1 MPHSGQEYIPQPPV
15 PLDPA
20 SEEEAVER
28 ALSLLSSS
36 SNVELVVGGI
46 WKTSVGIAGATG
58 WLSSKCSLFFE
69 VTLRSSPLGRGL
81 SVTGCIWRDDSLRGE
96 RPWAGGGVIAWK
108 LVKL

>member
-20 SEEEAVER
+20 SEDEAVER

-36 SNVELVVGGI
+36 SNAEVVFGGI
-46 WKTSVGIAGATG
+46 WNTSVGSAGATG

-69 VTLRSSPLGRGL
+69 VTLRSSPLGRAL
-81 SVTGCIWRDDSLRGE
+81 SVTGCICKDGSLRGE
-96 RPWAGGGVIAWK
+96 RPWAGGGVNA
-108 LVKL
+108 